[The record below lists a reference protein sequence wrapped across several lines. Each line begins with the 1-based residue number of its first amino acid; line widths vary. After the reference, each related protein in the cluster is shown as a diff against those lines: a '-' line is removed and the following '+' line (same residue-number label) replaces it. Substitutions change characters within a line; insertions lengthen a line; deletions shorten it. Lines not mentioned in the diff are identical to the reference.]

1 MYKDTDLASLKCSHT
16 TAYGISIYQLM
27 IIRSH
32 THIHVRTTLSIRRAR
47 SKYADTHRY
56 TFFYAEAKSLYE
68 HI

>member
-47 SKYADTHRY
+47 SKYADTRRY
-56 TFFYAEAKSLYE
+56 TFLYAEAKS
-68 HI
+68 